1 MPEDRQQIAEPQRDP
16 PRPVPRPDIRI
27 CQDQIHKGFKSA
39 RAGRQAA
46 IHIGF
51 SEFEVGLRH
60 QAAHRCAVMD
70 GDLRHRAAADRA
82 KPNLSA
88 ARGGYC
94 QLSGPDELSHD
105 SQNESLKHGAHI
117 SVYSRVKLA

>member
-1 MPEDRQQIAEPQRDP
+1 
-16 PRPVPRPDIRI
+16 
-27 CQDQIHKGFKSA
+27 
-39 RAGRQAA
+39 
-46 IHIGF
+46 
-51 SEFEVGLRH
+51 
-60 QAAHRCAVMD
+60 MD
-70 GDLRHRAAADRA
+70 GDLRHRAAAGRA

-88 ARGGYC
+88 GRGGYG